1 MNKEE
6 LFEKA
11 KKEIVSNA
19 LIFIRDV
26 ADYLGVSAA
35 TLYKYFPTNSPER
48 EEIDTLINKNKVE
61 LRVAIRKKFYQM
73 ENPTTLIALYK
84 IVATE
89 EEREA
94 LASTTQKAKQEA
106 KVEDKLTVH
115 MERYKEQIIS
125 MLKDSN
131 RYSET
136 LDPMI
141 AAMASSWSTL
151 EAVNVE
157 IQKLQSPFIIE
168 KTTQS
173 EKIVIHPF
181 FSMRDK
187 CITAIS
193 KYAKLLGM
201 DFENAPE
208 TAQESPLIELTNKL
222 IKIADSTTKAKR
234 Q

>member
-61 LRVAIRKKFYQM
+61 
-73 ENPTTLIALYK
+73 LIALYK